1 MTHAQDAEFFSLSSS
16 LFPSSLPSFFPSF
29 LSLFLLPFHPSLPP
43 FLHSFFS
50 FCLLLF
56 NHHETSSQKSCEDL
70 KSQPLRFF
78 IIWSTFLVQ
87 TEQRMAPLHPS
98 RMNTLLSYLLPCFH
112 SHLPPQHSQAVIT
125 PVSTCCLHWLFFS
138 LFSLLHRLISSL
150 REREGA
156 L

>member
-1 MTHAQDAEFFSLSSS
+1 MPKMLNFFLFLLPSFPPPFLHSFPPFFLS
-16 LFPSSLPSFFPSF
+16 SFFPSI
-29 LSLFLLPFHPSLPP
+29 PP

-78 IIWSTFLVQ
+78 IIWSTFPVQ